1 MCQPLHL
8 GHSLPLSCEITSAH
22 PKWAPLN
29 ALVGGRLSAEQ
40 VEGLW
45 SCPSWAPSYMED
57 QESRPRCVTW
67 AVEFESGSTAGPS
80 LLGNN
85 CGHQLTSK
93 LQRSKRC
100 TEEQRIVTVR
110 ALAVWQRRRRSGRT
124 EGLPLPPPRSRGWT
138 LRCGADRLCSRLRCR
153 APSRVGR
160 QLRNALATYGKQECE
175 ARPVRGVVDKP
186 LMLQQEAGRVGHGLC
201 FVSAMCAVGVGA
213 AGAHIGGLCCTVF
226 DSVGRECLH
235 RAELAKTSTRH
246 AWTLGGPPGLRMGER
261 PGISTV
267 AGGQGS
273 DRHKEGLGPPILSTC
288 RNFHPATSHGLFRQ
302 FLRTEGLRGW
312 PSRSR

>member
-1 MCQPLHL
+1 MCQPPHL

-67 AVEFESGSTAGPS
+67 AVEFESVSTAGPS

-124 EGLPLPPPRSRGWT
+124 EGLPLPPPR
-138 LRCGADRLCSRLRCR
+138 
-153 APSRVGR
+153 
-160 QLRNALATYGKQECE
+160 
-175 ARPVRGVVDKP
+175 GVV
-186 LMLQQEAGRVGHGLC
+186 AGLC
-201 FVSAMCAVGVGA
+201 AAALIAFAVVFA
-213 AGAHIGGLCCTVF
+213 AELP
-226 DSVGRECLH
+226 
-235 RAELAKTSTRH
+235 AELAGSF
-246 AWTLGGPPGLRMGER
+246 ATLW
-261 PGISTV
+261 
-267 AGGQGS
+267 Q
-273 DRHKEGLGPPILSTC
+273 
-288 RNFHPATSHGLFRQ
+288 
-302 FLRTEGLRGW
+302 RTG
-312 PSRSR
+312 SRSVRHVLSVGWSTSR